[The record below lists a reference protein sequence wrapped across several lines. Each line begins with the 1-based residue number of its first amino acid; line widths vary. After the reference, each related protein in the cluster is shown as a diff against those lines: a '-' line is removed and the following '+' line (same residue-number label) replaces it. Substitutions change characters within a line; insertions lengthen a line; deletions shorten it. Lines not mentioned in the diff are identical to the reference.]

1 MDSPGVHMLL
11 AAIALSS
18 IVQAVVLIGV
28 AWGGLQFMRRFQ
40 QLQGRVE
47 RDIAPV
53 VESLGAVSR
62 NVAEA
67 SELAVLQVRRVE
79 AVVED
84 TITRVDEAR
93 AQFRRVFRRPRGL
106 FGDAAALVKGVK
118 RGLAVY
124 HRLGGLQAQARG
136 KTRSYTGD
144 EHLFI

>member
-40 QLQGRVE
+40 ELQGRVE
-47 RDIAPV
+47 REIAPV
-53 VESLGAVSR
+53 VESLGTVSR
-62 NVAEA
+62 NVAEV
-67 SELAVLQVRRVE
+67 SDLAVVQVRRVE

-84 TITRVDEAR
+84 TLARVDEAR
-93 AQFRRVFRRPRGL
+93 TQVRRVFRRRGL
-106 FGDAAALVKGVK
+106 FGDAAALLKGVK
-118 RGLAVY
+118 RGMAVY
-124 HRLGGLQAQARG
+124 HRLGGVRPRSQG
-136 KTRSYTGD
+136 KSRRYAGD